1 MILACPACD
10 SRYDVTGHAAGQKFR
25 CRCGEM
31 MALNALP
38 PVAGELACPHCGAG
52 VSPTGSRCRYC
63 QAELLVKACPRCT
76 SRVFHGH
83 KHCPACGTG
92 LDVAAT
98 ATTHQDRPCPRC
110 THAMHARRVGDVVI
124 DECAACLGVFLDQ
137 IAIQRIIVDRA
148 QSRAEALLGA
158 LPRSETS
165 ALPAAGQKM
174 YLKCPLCST
183 VMNRKLFAAGSGV
196 IIDVCRTHGTYFDV
210 GELPLIID
218 FVMNGGLDLAQKK
231 EIERLRETARR
242 ESAQMQAAG
251 ALPAAWVNNEP
262 RGASGALVEFLAS
275 LFS

>member
-1 MILACPACD
+1 
-10 SRYDVTGHAAGQKFR
+10 
-25 CRCGEM
+25 M
-31 MALNALP
+31 MTLHALP

-52 VSPTGSRCRYC
+52 VSPTGSRCAHC
-63 QAELLVKACPRCT
+63 SSELLLKACPRCT

-83 KHCPACGTG
+83 KHCPACGAG

-98 ATTHQDRPCPRC
+98 DATHADRPCPRC
-110 THAMHARRVGDVVI
+110 SHAMHPRRVGDVVI

-148 QSRAEALLGA
+148 QARAEALLGA

-196 IIDVCRTHGTYFDV
+196 IIDVCRVHGTFFDV

-218 FVMNGGLDLAQKK
+218 FVMKGGLDLAQKK
-231 EIERLRETARR
+231 ELERLREAARR
-242 ESAQMQAAG
+242 ESAQMQAAS
-251 ALPAAWVNNEP
+251 ALPSAWVHAEQ
-262 RGASGALVEFLAS
+262 RGASGALVEFLTS